1 MPRRM
6 WAAFSWPV
14 QLPQAAAQGFD
25 FLLVGCLLPL
35 GQFEGFQHFL
45 HVVQGASERLDDMVD
60 FLDRFLDSHWLRG
73 LPLPDWWR
81 GSLPFDRDSFGNGL
95 HRLSGF
101 CRG

>member
-1 MPRRM
+1 
-6 WAAFSWPV
+6 
-14 QLPQAAAQGFD
+14 
-25 FLLVGCLLPL
+25 
-35 GQFEGFQHFL
+35 
-45 HVVQGASERLDDMVD
+45 MVD